1 MCFWSVASRGN
12 PSASSTDVA
21 SEITDGMDGFDT
33 DIDTAEP
40 KSEELETIAG
50 GICAMLFVVIVW
62 TRRASSVSVRRWWRC
77 CRITPRNW
85 START
90 VLVRDL
96 WSVDVTSSD
105 RIAKSQARFAVRGF
119 ACN

>member
-62 TRRASSVSVRRWWRC
+62 TRRASS
-77 CRITPRNW
+77 TPRNW